1 MTQIKKPPLLAKLYL
16 GSSQKAKLLVIQ
28 GNPKQFILEGE
39 WEVNSVTNQGVMI
52 GLWFYTTK
60 YVVDPDS
67 ITPEEKRNCYRIYNT
82 GQVEAETV
90 VPEEE
95 VKDLHYLWSLGI
107 QEGVRRALSYLN
119 KRGLVP
125 APVPPKRSGKVKE
138 ARRVN
143 LRGERIF

>member
-1 MTQIKKPPLLAKLYL
+1 MVKKPPLLAKLYL
-16 GSSQKAKLLVIQ
+16 GSFQKAKLLVVQ
-28 GNPKQFILEGE
+28 GNPKAFILDGE
-39 WEVNSVTNQGVMI
+39 WEVQSVTDEGVMI

-60 YVVDPDS
+60 CKADPDS
-67 ITPEEKRNCYRIYNT
+67 ISPEDKRNCYRIYNT

-95 VKDLHYLWSLGI
+95 VKELHYLWSLGI
-107 QEGVRRALSYLN
+107 QEGVNRALSYLH

-125 APVPPKRSGKVKE
+125 APVLLKRSGKVKE

-143 LRGERIF
+143 LRGDPIF